1 HILRS
6 MWARVDDPDPRGALR
21 RLEAI
26 ELQSGVDLL
35 EDLPELIADRAAR
48 HILSLPWTHWRYPF
62 GANRERDRRVYDEW
76 RAPEALPAAD
86 PALQI
91 KRRDRGPATRRDD

>member
-1 HILRS
+1 
-6 MWARVDDPDPRGALR
+6 MWARVADPDPATALR

-26 ELQSGVDLL
+26 ELESGVDLL
-35 EDLPELIADRAAR
+35 EDLPELIAHRAAR

-62 GANRERDRRVYDEW
+62 GANRERDSRAYEAW
-76 RAPEALPAAD
+76 RKPEALPAAD

-91 KRRDRGPATRRDD
+91 KLAGDPAEPGETIDIP